1 MLQFLKF
8 CGRNE
13 LKNIDKRLYVKLN
26 RKIMDQRHLIRGGR
40 PLHQDKEF
48 CYTHVE
54 VTHHIQTQIASPLAE
69 AIGRVCARFGINF
82 PQHS

>member
-26 RKIMDQRHLIRGGR
+26 RKIMDQRHLIRGDR
-40 PLHQDKEF
+40 PLHQTRNFVIPMLKLRTISRLKLLRRWLKQSGG
-48 CYTHVE
+48 Y
-54 VTHHIQTQIASPLAE
+54 
-69 AIGRVCARFGINF
+69 ARDLG
-82 PQHS
+82 